1 MNQLT
6 IERFLHRNPIEFK
19 WNISFG
25 DLHIFSIGDPHIL
38 SRKCNNKEIYLDFT
52 ININSITSIGLN
64 YKEVFI
70 ETKFGKYSFNR
81 KEESILKRIQG
92 SNQKEL
98 LIKRYENNEL
108 WSY

>member
-19 WNISFG
+19 WDI
-25 DLHIFSIGDPHIL
+25 SIGDLHIL
-38 SRKCNNKEIYLDFT
+38 SRKYNDKEIYLDFT

-98 LIKRYENNEL
+98 LIRRYENDKL
-108 WSY
+108 

>member
-70 ETKFGKYSFNR
+70 ETKVGK
-81 KEESILKRIQG
+81 
-92 SNQKEL
+92 
-98 LIKRYENNEL
+98 
-108 WSY
+108 